1 MIFTVSKVPV
11 FTTLL
16 ISTVALD
23 AKNMK
28 SDLVLIFN
36 DSPEIFPIRRN
47 VKCTWMT
54 SLSLSSPGWQKTC
67 GFQWSLYKKQ
77 WMETKKKT
85 KPKTNGLIVNVVKA
99 CVQCYQ
105 LWKPLQKYKIS
116 SYKQLTHK
124 LNEIERKQRKWFKQT
139 CQGDQDHLYGPNRT
153 IEIRC
158 SLKI

>member
-54 SLSLSSPGWQKTC
+54 SLSLSSPGWQKHVDFN
-67 GFQWSLYKKQ
+67 GLYTKNNEWKP
-77 WMETKKKT
+77 KKKR
-85 KPKTNGLIVNVVKA
+85 KTNGLIVNVVKA

-139 CQGDQDHLYGPNRT
+139 CRGDQDHLYGPNRT